1 LVTAVSDHAVES
13 LIETIVAGAHIPSRK
28 RRDELR
34 RELLAHFEDA
44 GTTPEAVRDALR
56 RFGSEALITE
66 SLRRVYQWDYAF
78 LYLTKIAASIVVSAA
93 VALLIEVVVNLRV
106 EAEAEAWRLAPGFSH
121 GVALAIAVVLALVT
135 AWEATRPPLQVS
147 RALIA
152 LSAYA
157 TVCGCASLL
166 LVNATGAFASAT
178 ILAALS
184 YACAR
189 TTTRT
194 MKIMSTFIA
203 FAAAEYVLHR
213 GLPVAFGP
221 ARVLMASVVL
231 LAIWACTVS
240 VATRMDRVFRHSFEA
255 V

>member
-1 LVTAVSDHAVES
+1 MPDRAVES
-13 LIETIVAGAHIPSRK
+13 FVETIVAGAHIPSRK

-44 GTTPEAVRDALR
+44 GTTPEAIGDALR

-66 SLRRVYQWDYAF
+66 SLRRVYWWDYTVF
-78 LYLTKIAASIVVSAA
+78 CITKIAASIVVSAA
-93 VALLIEVVVNLRV
+93 IALLIEVLVNLRV
-106 EAEAEAWRLAPGFSH
+106 EVEAEAWRLTPGFSH
-121 GVALAIAVVLALVT
+121 AVPVAIALVLALIT
-135 AWEATRPPLQVS
+135 AREATRSPLRIS

-152 LSAYA
+152 LCAYA
-157 TVCGCASLL
+157 TVWGGASLV
-166 LVNATGAFASAT
+166 LVNATSAFATAT

-184 YACAR
+184 YACAK

-194 MKIMSTFIA
+194 VKVMSTFIA

-213 GLPVAFGP
+213 GLPIVFGP
-221 ARVLMASVVL
+221 ARVLMASVAL
-231 LAIWACTVS
+231 LTIWACTIS
-240 VATRMDRVFRHSFEA
+240 IATRVDHAFGRSLEA

>member
-1 LVTAVSDHAVES
+1 MPDHAVES
-13 LIETIVAGAHIPSRK
+13 LVEKIVAGARIPSRK
-28 RRDELR
+28 QRDDLR

-56 RFGSEALITE
+56 RFGSEALITG
-66 SLRRVYQWDYAF
+66 SLRRVYRWDYTF
-78 LYLTKIAASIVVSAA
+78 FYLTKIAASIVVSAA
-93 VALLIEVVVNLRV
+93 VALIIEVLVNLRV
-106 EAEAEAWRLAPGFSH
+106 EVEAEAWRLAPGFSH
-121 GVALAIAVVLALVT
+121 GVPQAIAVVLALVT
-135 AWEATRPPLQVS
+135 AWEATRPPFQFS

-166 LVNATGAFASAT
+166 FVNASGAFASAT
-178 ILAALS
+178 LLAALS
-184 YACAR
+184 YAGAR

-194 MKIMSTFIA
+194 LKIVSTFVA
-203 FAAAEYVLHR
+203 FAAAEYILHR
-213 GLPVAFGP
+213 RLPVAFGP
-221 ARVLMASVVL
+221 GRVLVASLVL

-240 VATRMDRVFRHSFEA
+240 VVTRVDRAFRHSLEA